1 MGCKRRN
8 TGSWGRVDDV
18 DDEVVDLEDDVRLAR
33 RWKRKLCAYHD
44 FKLNSGSKISSGE
57 GNSNEGSKKILDI
70 NHIEILDDDESMDAD
85 YENFFNGRA
94 LKSIGDDHVSN
105 HMSLD
110 DSDTGSRALV
120 ENRSLT
126 VVDVLKNVG
135 HPQNG
140 TVLESNNIEI
150 DDKGEYWD
158 SDYMKYLD
166 SLPSDPFVDSD
177 VYIDSIMDN
186 RVNATAFN
194 GLVENGTSGDE
205 LIENESINDE
215 AYNNNNDNAC
225 CDMNPQHKKITENNY
240 IKIDDHV
247 DYKKLV
253 DLEQFGG
260 GGGNDQSVDNVAV
273 DINSG
278 SHSVE
283 IDPCSNQS
291 VENVTNNGGF
301 VENRSANIDADHN
314 DDLDD
319 IDSEYKMFL
328 GNLREDGKA
337 YVLEVSLKDGISVI
351 INYEVDD
358 GPHSSCEVEN
368 LRKMRPSRE
377 AAGVTKHDCKP
388 EMECDMDE
396 SYKIFLNCLK
406 REENNVV
413 FVHESGAK
421 VVYGEDEDSSSDSEV
436 IVMDTDPFGNENCTP
451 FVISKQVVA
460 TDVDAIEDIKDYSRN
475 HCYWFME
482 RVTEILKKPYDQK
495 EYTKLL
501 VDVHSHK
508 PIIKEKELRNG
519 RTRVCPVQGIRK
531 SYLDLHP
538 DLYTKIKSAGSDKP
552 KILNLLRGFFFWLEC
567 MPHEGVF
574 KPWMDSSCLE
584 VLPHGNVASDS
595 H

>member
-1 MGCKRRN
+1 
-8 TGSWGRVDDV
+8 
-18 DDEVVDLEDDVRLAR
+18 
-33 RWKRKLCAYHD
+33 
-44 FKLNSGSKISSGE
+44 
-57 GNSNEGSKKILDI
+57 
-70 NHIEILDDDESMDAD
+70 
-85 YENFFNGRA
+85 
-94 LKSIGDDHVSN
+94 
-105 HMSLD
+105 
-110 DSDTGSRALV
+110 
-120 ENRSLT
+120 
-126 VVDVLKNVG
+126 
-135 HPQNG
+135 
-140 TVLESNNIEI
+140 
-150 DDKGEYWD
+150 
-158 SDYMKYLD
+158 
-166 SLPSDPFVDSD
+166 
-177 VYIDSIMDN
+177 
-186 RVNATAFN
+186 
-194 GLVENGTSGDE
+194 
-205 LIENESINDE
+205 
-215 AYNNNNDNAC
+215 
-225 CDMNPQHKKITENNY
+225 MNPQHKKITENNY

-260 GGGNDQSVDNVAV
+260 GGGNDQSADNVAV

-337 YVLEVSLKDGISVI
+337 YVLE
-351 INYEVDD
+351 
-358 GPHSSCEVEN
+358 
-368 LRKMRPSRE
+368 
-377 AAGVTKHDCKP
+377 
-388 EMECDMDE
+388 
-396 SYKIFLNCLK
+396 

-421 VVYGEDEDSSSDSEV
+421 VVYGEDEESSSDSEV

-460 TDVDAIEDIKDYSRN
+460 MDVDAIEDIKDSSRN

-531 SYLDLHP
+531 S
-538 DLYTKIKSAGSDKP
+538 S
-552 KILNLLRGFFFWLEC
+552 
-567 MPHEGVF
+567 
-574 KPWMDSSCLE
+574 
-584 VLPHGNVASDS
+584 
-595 H
+595 